1 MSNSKLCTYIDINH
15 THRTTRKYDI
25 SRITIHVA
33 AGDLNFDGYSATLRE
48 RDCSWNYA
56 IQSDG
61 QIGLFVEERYRAWT
75 TGSKPDPRGSQ
86 NDHRAVTMEVSNK
99 WGSDDEY
106 KVTDAALNAVIDLCE
121 DICRRNGKT
130 TLIWLDDVDRS
141 ERYSPKSHEMI
152 MTIHKWYANTS
163 CPGQYL
169 YSKQYHIAKTV
180 TARLGGPN
188 TITYPGGTVISAY
201 NSATAGTIYKLPGE
215 LTDTSTLSPYI
226 ITTSHNTH
234 SVNYEEL
241 KAMGVSGTILEAG
254 QFYDV
259 IHTEKDIISY
269 RNPNLKSQIL
279 EATNNELLYGYW
291 HSVKARNTSEAR
303 KEADALISLVRIW
316 PPTIGV
322 WLKLE
327 LVKSKSM
334 NDSII
339 DVYRELLTRAG
350 LRNQMGIY
358 CNRSQLSKISWNKH
372 KEHFVLWLDDHV
384 YSTFDVTDLDSPE
397 FFIVDK
403 TSTDK
408 YYAIM
413 REVSYVDSRSE
424 PSILPTDIKLSVINY
439 NMSTTDMFNMISKF
453 TSSSDVILD
462 NLDSVKREII
472 QFFIDKEFPASA
484 GVGILANIYHD
495 SNCRTGALGYYKNG
509 VPTSFGI
516 CQWRNERGTNMKKYV
531 GSNWASNLTGQLDF
545 LYHELSTRYVA
556 LVTLMKS
563 ATNNA
568 DGAAYVADAFVR
580 KFERPTNVD
589 SASVE
594 RQSTARSLWSKVV
607 PQLT

>member
-33 AGDLNFDGYSATLRE
+33 AGDLNFDGYSSTLRG
-48 RDCSWNYA
+48 RPCSWNYA
-56 IQSDG
+56 VQSDG
-61 QIGLFVEERYRAWT
+61 QIGLFVEECYRAWT
-75 TGSKPDPRGSQ
+75 TGSNTDPRGAL

-99 WGSDDEY
+99 WGSNDGY
-106 KVTDAALNAVIDLCE
+106 KVTDAALDAVINLCE

-130 TLIWLDDVDRS
+130 TLIWLGDVDKS
-141 ERYSPKSHEMI
+141 ENYSPKSHEMI
-152 MTIHKWYANTS
+152 MTIHKWYDNTS

-169 YSKQYHIAKTV
+169 YSKQSHIAKTV

-188 TITYPGGTVISAY
+188 TITYPDGTVISAY
-201 NSATAGTIYKLPGE
+201 NSATTGTIYKLPEE
-215 LTDTSTLSPYI
+215 LTDTSTLSPYV

-234 SVNYEEL
+234 SINYERL
-241 KAMGVSGTILEAG
+241 KAMGVSGAILEAG

-279 EATNNELLYGYW
+279 EVTNNELLYGYW

-303 KEADALISLVRIW
+303 KEANALISLVRIW
-316 PPTIGV
+316 PPIIGV

-339 DVYRELLTRAG
+339 DVYRELLTNAG
-350 LRNQMGIY
+350 LHNQMGIY
-358 CNRSQLSKISWNKH
+358 CNISQLSKISWNKH
-372 KEHFVLWLDDHV
+372 KEHFALWLDDHV
-384 YSTFDVTDLDSPE
+384 YSTFDITDLDSHE

-403 TSTDK
+403 SSNDK

-424 PSILPTDIKLSVINY
+424 PSILSTDIKLSVINY
-439 NMSTTDMFNMISKF
+439 NMFTTDMFNIIAKF

-495 SNCRTGALGYYKNG
+495 SNCRTDKLSNYQKGT
-509 VPTSFGI
+509 PTSFGL
-516 CQWRNERGTNMKKYV
+516 CQWSGERGATMIKCV
-531 GSNWASNLTGQLDF
+531 GSNWANNLTGQLTF
-545 LYHELSTRYVA
+545 LYLELSTGY
-556 LVTLMKS
+556 KS
-563 ATNNA
+563 LISSIQSAPNNEI
-568 DGAAYVADAFVR
+568 GAMVVADAFVR
-580 KFERPTNVD
+580 QFKHIANVD
-589 SASVE
+589 DESIK
-594 RQSTARSLWSKVV
+594 RQNTARDFWSKIV

>member
-15 THRTTRKYDI
+15 THRTTRKYAI

-33 AGDLNFDGYSATLRE
+33 AGDLNFDGYSSTLRG
-48 RDCSWNYA
+48 RPCSWNYA
-56 IQSDG
+56 VQSDG
-61 QIGLFVEERYRAWT
+61 QIGLFVEECYRAWT
-75 TGSKPDPRGSQ
+75 TGSNTDPRGAL

-99 WGSDDEY
+99 WGSNDGY
-106 KVTDAALNAVIDLCE
+106 KVTDAALDAVINLCE

-130 TLIWLDDVDRS
+130 TLIWLGDVDKS
-141 ERYSPKSHEMI
+141 ENYSPKSHEMI
-152 MTIHKWYANTS
+152 MTIHKWYDDTS

-169 YSKQYHIAKTV
+169 YSKQSHIAKTV

-188 TITYPGGTVISAY
+188 TITYPDGTVISAY
-201 NSATAGTIYKLPGE
+201 NSATTGTIYKLPEE
-215 LTDTSTLSPYI
+215 LTDTSTLSPYV

-234 SVNYEEL
+234 SINYERL
-241 KAMGVSGTILEAG
+241 KDMGVSGAILEAG

-291 HSVKARNTSEAR
+291 HSVKARNTSEAH
-303 KEADALISLVRIW
+303 KEANALISLVRIW
-316 PPTIGV
+316 PPIIGV

-327 LVKSKSM
+327 LVKPKSM

-339 DVYRELLTRAG
+339 DVYRELLTNAG
-350 LRNQMGIY
+350 LHNQMGIY

-372 KEHFVLWLDDHV
+372 KEHFALWLDDHV
-384 YSTFDVTDLDSPE
+384 HSTFDLTDLDSPE

-403 TSTDK
+403 SSNDK

-424 PSILPTDIKLSVINY
+424 PSILSTDIKLSVINY

-462 NLDSVKREII
+462 NLDSVKREIVK
-472 QFFIDKEFPASA
+472 FFIDKEFPASA

-495 SNCRTGALGYYKNG
+495 SNCRTDKLSNYQKGI
-509 VPTSFGI
+509 PTSFGL
-516 CQWRNERGTNMKKYV
+516 CQWSGERGATMIKCV
-531 GSNWASNLTGQLDF
+531 GSNWANNLTGQLTF
-545 LYHELSTRYVA
+545 LYLELSTGY
-556 LVTLMKS
+556 KS
-563 ATNNA
+563 LISSIQSAPNNETGATI
-568 DGAAYVADAFVR
+568 VADAFVR
-580 KFERPTNVD
+580 QFKHIANVD
-589 SASVE
+589 DESIK
-594 RQSTARSLWSKVV
+594 RQNTARDFWSKIV